1 MMAAAFVG
9 LFCRDVRL
17 ALRHGGDTGLV
28 LAFFVL
34 SVVLFP
40 FGVGPEPEVLARLA
54 PGILWVAALLA
65 ALLSLDR
72 LFLPDYED
80 GGLDLIALS
89 PLPLELA
96 ALAKCAAHWISTGV
110 PLALVSPALGF
121 VVDLE
126 PRSIGTLVASL
137 LIGTPA
143 LSLIGGVAA
152 ALTLGA
158 RRQGVLLSLLVLP
171 LYVPPLVFGAGAV
184 EASAFGTGPRVDLL
198 LLGALTL
205 AALPLCPWA
214 AAAALR
220 QALE

>member
-1 MMAAAFVG
+1 MPEFCA
-9 LFCRDVRL
+9 LFRRELRL
-17 ALRHGGDTGLV
+17 ALRQSGDTGLV

-34 SVVLFP
+34 TVVLFP
-40 FGVGPEPEVLARLA
+40 FGVGPEPEILARVA

-72 LFLPDYED
+72 LFLPDFED
-80 GGLDLIALS
+80 GGLDQIALS
-89 PLPLELA
+89 PFPLELA
-96 ALAKCAAHWISTGV
+96 ALAKCAAHWVSSGL
-110 PLALVSPALGF
+110 PLAVVSPALALI
-121 VVDLE
+121 VDLD
-126 PRSIGTLVASL
+126 PGAIGALFISL
-137 LIGTPA
+137 LIGTPV

-184 EASAFGTGPRVDLL
+184 EAAAIGAGPRADLL

-205 AALPLCPWA
+205 AALPLCPLA

-220 QALE
+220 QALA

>member
-1 MMAAAFVG
+1 MTAAFFG
-9 LFCRDVRL
+9 LFRRELRL
-17 ALRHGGDTGLV
+17 ALRQGGDTGLV

-34 SVVLFP
+34 TVVLFP
-40 FGVGPEPEVLARLA
+40 FGVGPEPEILARVA

-80 GGLDLIALS
+80 GGLDLMALS

-96 ALAKCAAHWISTGV
+96 SLAKSAAHWVSTGF
-110 PLALVSPALGF
+110 ALTLLSPALALI
-121 VVDLE
+121 VDLDS
-126 PRSIGTLVASL
+126 RAIASLVASL

-171 LYVPPLVFGAGAV
+171 LYIPLLIFGAGAV
-184 EASAFGTGPRVDLL
+184 EASAFGTGPRADLL

-205 AALPLCPWA
+205 TSLALCPWA
-214 AAAALR
+214 TAAALR

>member
-1 MMAAAFVG
+1 MSAAFFG
-9 LFCRDVRL
+9 LLRRDVRL
-17 ALRHGGDTGLV
+17 ALQGGDSGLV

-34 SVVLFP
+34 VVVLFA
-40 FGVGPEPEVLARLA
+40 FGVGPEPEVLSRLA
-54 PGILWVAALLA
+54 PGVLWVAALLA

-72 LFLPDYED
+72 LFAPDYED
-80 GGLDLIALS
+80 GGLDLIGLS

-96 ALAKCAAHWISTGV
+96 VLAKSAAHWLSTGV
-110 PLALVSPALGF
+110 PLALVSPFLAL

-126 PRSIGTLVASL
+126 PRAIATLTASL

-158 RRQGVLLSLLVLP
+158 RRQGVLLSLLALP

-184 EASAFGTGPRVDLL
+184 EASALGTGVRADLL

-205 AALPLCPWA
+205 AALPLGPLA